1 MALTNQKEKTKSL
14 VDRIKDMPTREK
26 IVAELAEAT
35 KSHPSSVY
43 RWLNGDT
50 TPSPIKQD
58 IIADKLGIPVNKLF
72 PKKKIR

>member
-1 MALTNQKEKTKSL
+1 MVLTNQKKKTKSL
-14 VDRIKDMPTREK
+14 VDHIKDMPTREK

-58 IIADKLGIPVNKLF
+58 IIAEKLGMPASKLF
-72 PKKKIR
+72 PKKK

>member
-1 MALTNQKEKTKSL
+1 MVLTNQKKKTKSL
-14 VDRIKDMPTREK
+14 VDHINDMPTREK

-58 IIADKLGIPVNKLF
+58 IIAEKLGMPVSKLF
-72 PKKKIR
+72 PKKK

>member
-1 MALTNQKEKTKSL
+1 MALTNQKKKTKSL
-14 VDRIKDMPTREK
+14 VDLIKDMPTREK

-58 IIADKLGIPVNKLF
+58 IIADKLGIPVKKLF
-72 PKKKIR
+72 PKSK

>member
-1 MALTNQKEKTKSL
+1 MVSTNQTNKKKSL
-14 VDRIKDMPTREK
+14 VDHIKDMPTREK

-58 IIADKLGIPVNKLF
+58 IIAEKLGIPVSKLF
-72 PKKKIR
+72 PKKK

>member
-1 MALTNQKEKTKSL
+1 MALTNQKKKTKSL
-14 VDRIKDMPTREK
+14 VDHIKDMPTREK

-58 IIADKLGIPVNKLF
+58 IIADKLGIPVKKLF
-72 PKKKIR
+72 PKRK